1 MAGQGKGMYE
11 LKSEFYARFN
21 PFFYHFTRQE
31 QSVAMEKQRTRRKQ
45 AKEEQ
50 VLTPP
55 VPPPFTAN
63 YAYITRLLN
72 CDVMHDMMCLV
83 LNRGLVKWHRF
94 WSETQYEK
102 VSSLWLSRLSNSQE
116 CFSKYFSRCSDI
128 VFDWLR
134 AARRATSSEERELG
148 SNARVELRAART
160 TNAK

>member
-102 VSSLWLSRLSNSQE
+102 VSSHQQV
-116 CFSKYFSRCSDI
+116 CTH
-128 VFDWLR
+128 V
-134 AARRATSSEERELG
+134 
-148 SNARVELRAART
+148 
-160 TNAK
+160 